1 MYIKPSFSAVRVI
14 PVFFLATNIYTILQ
28 STIYIEL
35 SHDIGK
41 GGPATKITP
50 VRPFFPLPLPGPI
63 NSLGFGREEGD
74 EGNTR

>member
-1 MYIKPSFSAVRVI
+1 MYIKPSFSVLVVRVI

-35 SHDIGK
+35 SHVIEK

-50 VRPFFPLPLPGPI
+50 VRPFSP
-63 NSLGFGREEGD
+63 SLVQTNQFILVGEGGR
-74 EGNTR
+74 R